1 MQYGG
6 KQNNKWN
13 SSVSGIKRC
22 GSKTGSLVQ
31 KISKIDSRRLSN
43 KFSHLSKKIVYK
55 NNPATGMK
63 ISSFQPEL
71 GNIDPRSE
79 HFICSTRVR
88 DTILEI
94 PSAKDYSKTG
104 ENVQNT
110 ETVNIFGDY
119 GIS

>member
-1 MQYGG
+1 
-6 KQNNKWN
+6 
-13 SSVSGIKRC
+13 
-22 GSKTGSLVQ
+22 
-31 KISKIDSRRLSN
+31 
-43 KFSHLSKKIVYK
+43 
-55 NNPATGMK
+55 MK

-71 GNIDPRSE
+71 GKIDPRLE
-79 HFICSTRVR
+79 NFICSKRVR

-119 GIS
+119 GISGQRSHKKVEHHFPDQFPSNMLLLKKKDGGKYKLK

>member
-1 MQYGG
+1 MQ
-6 KQNNKWN
+6 
-13 SSVSGIKRC
+13 
-22 GSKTGSLVQ
+22 
-31 KISKIDSRRLSN
+31 
-43 KFSHLSKKIVYK
+43 
-55 NNPATGMK
+55 

-71 GNIDPRSE
+71 GKIDPRSE
-79 HFICSTRVR
+79 NFICSKRVR

-94 PSAKDYSKTG
+94 PSAKDYFKTG